1 MFAESEGSLLELVG
15 KDSNLAGA
23 ILERIKEEGAR
34 TLWKPPEAKTN
45 KQEKA
50 EGQPTKM
57 TTLSAKTCPEQPCPS
72 APMVSQ
78 CFLGS

>member
-1 MFAESEGSLLELVG
+1 MFAESKGSLLELVG

-45 KQEKA
+45 KQGKA
-50 EGQPTKM
+50 EEKPTKRI
-57 TTLSAKTCPEQPCPS
+57 L
-72 APMVSQ
+72 
-78 CFLGS
+78 